1 MKRTCGRPLG
11 SLGLIVLCLV
21 LASTLMVAP
30 AAAQAPA
37 PSPGPESVPTP
48 APAAQRPEG
57 DYVVKKGDTL
67 WGIAKDLLNDPFL
80 WPRIWDRNPFITN
93 PNLIFPGD
101 TLGMPGREIAPAPAP
116 VAEAPK
122 PEPPTEAPKEEA
134 KPPAPVPPVPPGM
147 EIVPLP
153 PVPVASEA
161 AIACSPVLMDEQ
173 AATAVGIGTV
183 AKSIDK
189 RRLLSQEDHIV
200 VAVDGAQTLKVGDRL
215 SVVRPGLRVVHPWRK
230 KTLGRAL
237 FTLGLFE
244 VTQVQ
249 ARTASGRLIY
259 SCLPIT
265 IGDRIM
271 PFALPPFP
279 EGKIAQ
285 PTSRVLEGVIVD
297 TPAQLQLLGLQNLV
311 YLDVGTGQGI
321 GPGDVFAVY
330 RSNVPTV
337 NLTTGEVVPIP
348 PDRLGEVVVIR
359 VTNATATGV
368 ISASA
373 REVRAGD
380 QVVLSRQ
387 IQP

>member
-1 MKRTCGRPLG
+1 
-11 SLGLIVLCLV
+11 LIVLCLL
-21 LASTLMVAP
+21 LAPTLMAAP
-30 AAAQAPA
+30 APAKAQAPA
-37 PSPGPESVPTP
+37 PSPVPAASPGPESAPKS

-101 TLGMPGREIAPAPAP
+101 TLGMPGREIAPAPA
-116 VAEAPK
+116 AEAPR
-122 PEPPTEAPKEEA
+122 PGPPTEAPKEVA
-134 KPPAPVPPVPPGM
+134 KAPAPAPPAPEMELAPP
-147 EIVPLP
+147 P
-153 PVPVASEA
+153 PVPVASRA
-161 AIACSPVLMDEQ
+161 AIACSPVLLDEQ
-173 AATAVGIGTV
+173 AAAAAGIGSV
-183 AKSIDK
+183 AKSNDN

-215 SVVRPGLRVVHPWRK
+215 AVVRPGLRVIHPSRK
-230 KTLGRAL
+230 GTLGRAL

-265 IGDRIM
+265 IGDRVM

-279 EGKIAQ
+279 EDKIAQ
-285 PTSRVLEGVIVD
+285 PTTRVLEGVIVD
-297 TPAQLQLLGLQNLV
+297 TPLALQLLGLQNLAW
-311 YLDVGTGQGI
+311 LDVGAGQGI

-330 RSNVPTV
+330 RSNVPAV
-337 NLTTGEVVPIP
+337 NLATGEVIPIP
-348 PDRLGEVVVIR
+348 PDRLGEAVVIR
-359 VTNATATGV
+359 VTNTTATAV

-373 REVRAGD
+373 REVRVGD

>member
-1 MKRTCGRPLG
+1 
-11 SLGLIVLCLV
+11 
-21 LASTLMVAP
+21 
-30 AAAQAPA
+30 
-37 PSPGPESVPTP
+37 
-48 APAAQRPEG
+48 
-57 DYVVKKGDTL
+57 VKKGDTL

-101 TLGMPGREIAPAPAP
+101 TLGLPGKEIAPAPAP
-116 VAEAPK
+116 VVEAPK
-122 PEPPTEAPKEEA
+122 PEPPTEAPKEVA
-134 KPPAPVPPVPPGM
+134 KVPPAPTPPAPVTEVA
-147 EIVPLP
+147 PLP
-153 PVPVASEA
+153 PVPVASRA
-161 AIACSPVLMDEQ
+161 AIACSPLLLDEK
-173 AATAVGIGTV
+173 AVATAGIGSI
-183 AKSIDK
+183 AKSNDK

-215 SVVRPGLRVVHPWRK
+215 SVVRPGIRVIHPSRK
-230 KTLGRAL
+230 GTLGRAL

-259 SCLPIT
+259 SCLPMT
-265 IGDRIM
+265 IGDRVM
-271 PFALPPFP
+271 PLTLPPFP
-279 EGKIAQ
+279 EDKIAQ
-285 PTSRVLEGVIVD
+285 PTTRVLEGLIVD
-297 TPAQLQLLGLQNLV
+297 TPLALQILGLQNLV
-311 YLDVGTGQGI
+311 WLDVGAGQGI

-337 NLTTGEVVPIP
+337 NLATGEVVPIP
-348 PDRLGEVVVIR
+348 PDRLGEAVVIR
-359 VTNATATGV
+359 VTNTTATAV

-373 REVRAGD
+373 KEIRAGD

>member
-1 MKRTCGRPLG
+1 MKRTCGGHLG
-11 SLGLIVLCLV
+11 SLGLIVLCFSLI
-21 LASTLMVAP
+21 LATAE
-30 AAAQAPA
+30 AQAPA
-37 PSPGPESVPTP
+37 P
-48 APAAQRPEG
+48 AQDPEG
-57 DYVVKKGDTL
+57 TYVVKKGDTL
-67 WGIAKDLLNDPFL
+67 WGIAKGLLNDPFL

-101 TLGMPGREIAPAPAP
+101 TLGMPGKEIAPAPAP

-122 PEPPTEAPKEEA
+122 PEPPKEAPKEVA
-134 KPPAPVPPVPPGM
+134 KAPAPTPPAPGM
-147 EIVPLP
+147 ELAPVP

-161 AIACSPVLMDEQ
+161 AIACSPVLLDEKAV
-173 AATAVGIGTV
+173 AAAGIGSV
-183 AKSIDK
+183 AKSNDN

-230 KTLGRAL
+230 GTLGRAL

-249 ARTASGRLIY
+249 ERTASGRLIY
-259 SCLPIT
+259 SCLPMT

-285 PTSRVLEGVIVD
+285 PTSRVVEGMIVD
-297 TPAQLQLLGLQNLV
+297 TPGQLRVLGLQNMV

-330 RSNVPTV
+330 RPHVPTV
-337 NLTTGEVVPIP
+337 NLATGEVIPIP

-359 VTNATATGV
+359 VTNTTATAV

-373 REVRAGD
+373 KEVRAGD

>member
-1 MKRTCGRPLG
+1 M
-11 SLGLIVLCLV
+11 VLCLV
-21 LASTLMVAP
+21 LAARLMAAP
-30 AAAQAPA
+30 AEAQAPA
-37 PSPGPESVPTP
+37 PAPSPVPESAPKP
-48 APAAQRPEG
+48 ASAAQRPEG

-101 TLGMPGREIAPAPAP
+101 TLALPGKEVVPAPAP

-122 PEPPTEAPKEEA
+122 PEPPKEAPKEVA
-134 KPPAPVPPVPPGM
+134 KAPAPTPPPTPEMELAPP
-147 EIVPLP
+147 P
-153 PVPVASEA
+153 PVPVASRA
-161 AIACSPVLMDEQ
+161 AIACSPVLLDEQ
-173 AATAVGIGTV
+173 AVAEAGIGTV
-183 AKSIDK
+183 AKSIDN
-189 RRLLSQEDHIV
+189 RHLLSQEDHIV

-215 SVVRPGLRVVHPWRK
+215 AVVRPGLRVIHPSRK
-230 KTLGRAL
+230 GTLGRAL

-259 SCLPIT
+259 SCLPMN
-265 IGDRIM
+265 IGDRVM

-279 EGKIAQ
+279 EDKIAQ
-285 PTSRVLEGVIVD
+285 PTTRVLEGVIVD
-297 TPAQLQLLGLQNLV
+297 TPLALQLLGLQNLV
-311 YLDVGTGQGI
+311 WLDVGTSQGI

-330 RSNVPTV
+330 RPHVPTV
-337 NLTTGEVVPIP
+337 NLATGEVVPIP
-348 PDRLGEVVVIR
+348 ADRLGEAVVTR
-359 VTNATATGV
+359 VTNTTATAV
-368 ISASA
+368 ISASV
-373 REVRAGD
+373 REIRAGD